1 MNKKTKVYIAMGLLI
16 IIASVVSL
24 LSLGFICKIHIEGE
38 SKVIFIHS
46 NMSSD
51 EIQKELGVKSFPWNC
66 ALLFKRNP
74 ILKPGKYTIQ
84 NGISYYD
91 IINTLR
97 NGEQTPVKFRT
108 DNVNSIYEL
117 AGKYG
122 KHFEQDSTAF
132 VLAANK
138 IIHELEF
145 LKPLENSP
153 YQLQGLAAFINGD
166 SYEFQWTNSPEE
178 FLQKFIQERNQFWNE
193 ERKMQCTSLG
203 ISPFEATVLASIVCG
218 EIRDMNEGPRVAG
231 LYLNRLKQGILL
243 QSDPTVIF
251 ALNTKEKIQR
261 LSNNDLKID
270 SPYNTYKYK
279 GLPPAPIR
287 FVNEKYIDFVLHAE
301 SNDFIFMVAEAGG
314 TGKHKFSKTYAE
326 HQKYAQEYWD
336 YLNSKNIHR

>member
-1 MNKKTKVYIAMGLLI
+1 MTKKTKVYIAIGMLI
-16 IIASVVSL
+16 IVASVVSL
-24 LSLGFICKIHIEGE
+24 LSLGFLCKIQVEGE

-51 EIQKELGVKSFPWNC
+51 EIQKELGVQSFPWNC
-66 ALLFKRNP
+66 ALVFKRNP
-74 ILKPGKYTIQ
+74 TLKPGKYTFKS
-84 NGISYYD
+84 GLTYYEV
-91 IINTLR
+91 INLLR

-117 AGKYG
+117 AGKFG
-122 KHFEQDSTAF
+122 THFEQDSTAF
-132 VLAANK
+132 LIAANE
-138 IIHELEF
+138 IIHELEY
-145 LKPLENSP
+145 LNHLENSP
-153 YQLQGLAAFINGD
+153 FQLQGLAAFINGD
-166 SYEFQWTNSPEE
+166 SYEFKWTDTPKE
-178 FLQKFIQERNQFWNE
+178 FLQKFIQDRNQFWNE
-193 ERKMQCTSLG
+193 ERKIQCNAQG
-203 ISPFEATVLASIVCG
+203 ITPFEATVLASIVCG

-251 ALNTKEKIQR
+251 ALNTREKIQR

-301 SNDFIFMVAEAGG
+301 SNEFIFMVAEAGG

>member
-1 MNKKTKVYIAMGLLI
+1 MTKKTKVSIAIGLLTI
-16 IIASVVSL
+16 VASILSL
-24 LSLGFICKIHIEGE
+24 LSLGFICKIQFEGE
-38 SKVIFIHS
+38 SKIIFIHS

-51 EIQKELGVKSFPWNC
+51 EIQKELGVQSFPWNC
-66 ALLFKRNP
+66 ALMFKRNP
-74 ILKPGKYTIQ
+74 TLKPGKYTFQ
-84 NGISYYD
+84 SGATYYEV
-91 IINTLR
+91 INKLR

-108 DNVNSIYEL
+108 DNVNNIYEL
-117 AGKYG
+117 AGKFG

-132 VLAANK
+132 LNAATEITRN
-138 IIHELEF
+138 LEF
-145 LKPLENSP
+145 LNHLQNSSF
-153 YQLQGLAAFINGD
+153 QLQGLAAFINGD
-166 SYEFQWTNSPEE
+166 SYEFKWTDSPQE
-178 FLQKFIQERNQFWNE
+178 FLNKFIQDRNHFWND
-193 ERKMQCTSLG
+193 ERKMQCATKG

-231 LYLNRLKQGILL
+231 LYLNRLNQGILL

-287 FVNEKYIDFVLHAE
+287 FVNEKYIDFVLQAE
-301 SNDFIFMVAEAGG
+301 KNEFIFMVAEAGG